1 MHWLYN
7 SMPKFSKIAQ
17 SARSTLKK
25 KREKPHSDKQIKTV
39 FSWINGNERIFV
51 VSEVSSFSLTPVL
64 GGNEEKKSRVFEV
77 GEKER

>member
-25 KREKPHSDKQIKTV
+25 KAAETAFGQANKNC
-39 FSWINGNERIFV
+39 FFV
-51 VSEVSSFSLTPVL
+51 DQW
-64 GGNEEKKSRVFEV
+64 K
-77 GEKER
+77 